1 MNTQASKELR
11 RFNHLLGE
19 INGVY
24 HEVSVKLGLPDSV
37 MTVLYTLCS
46 EGDPC
51 PLQVIVRQSGASK
64 QTINSAIR
72 RLEREEIIGL
82 EAAAGNRMKSFL
94 ERLTANRFMGIL
106 VGALITAAVQ
116 SSSATTVMV
125 VGFVNAGIMNLN
137 QAVWLIMGANVG
149 KTTTGLLIALDVGA
163 LAPLVAFIGVAMM
176 VFLKKPNLQHIGQ
189 LLAGLGILFIGM
201 DMMSA
206 AMEPLREVPAF
217 VNMMATLS
225 NPVLG
230 ILFGSLFT
238 ALIQSSAA
246 SIGILQ
252 TLAATGAV
260 QFSGAVYVLFGQN
273 IGTCITAVMAS
284 FGTSRDAKRATC
296 VHLLFNVI
304 GTVIFTIVVM
314 VFPLTELIE
323 NTVPGPMAQIAVM
336 HVIFNLATTLL
347 LLPFGDYL
355 ARLATRILP
364 DEESPAPDQESER
377 GMRLAYLTP
386 VTAGG
391 KDGGLG
397 VSAIVVDQLRNELHR
412 MLEMARQNVDAS
424 FKAVLDKDIIPLERV
439 EKREL
444 YIDFLNREISR
455 YISRLITIETNERG
469 SKIVSCLFAISG
481 NIERIGDHADNLAG
495 YTRMLVDEDIVFSE
509 RAREEVRQMRDIS
522 IRAVSALLSGEGG
535 QQEWLTHV
543 AQLEQKIDDM
553 TASFRRDQLVR
564 MRDGTCSDEAC
575 ILYSELLTDF
585 ERIGDHVL
593 NIAQELA
600 KAHTDLS

>member
-1 MNTQASKELR
+1 MNILE
-11 RFNHLLGE
+11 FF
-19 INGVY
+19 
-24 HEVSVKLGLPDSV
+24 GLFGGLALFLHGMQMMS
-37 MTVLYTLCS
+37 S
-46 EGDPC
+46 
-51 PLQVIVRQSGASK
+51 
-64 QTINSAIR
+64 
-72 RLEREEIIGL
+72 GL
-82 EAAAGNRMKSFL
+82 EAAAGNRMKTIL

-163 LAPLVAFIGVAMM
+163 LAPIVAFAGVFMM

-225 NPVLG
+225 NPILG
-230 ILFGSLFT
+230 ILFGTVFT

-246 SIGILQ
+246 SVGILQ
-252 TLAATGAV
+252 TLAAAGVV
-260 QFSGAVYVLFGQN
+260 QFSSSVYILFGQN

-284 FGTSRDAKRATC
+284 VGVSRDAKRATC
-296 VHLLFNVI
+296 VHVLFNVI
-304 GTVIFTIVVM
+304 GTVIFTVVVM
-314 VFPLTELIE
+314 VTPLTALIE
-323 NTVPGPMAQIAVM
+323 STVAGPMAQIAVM
-336 HVIFNLATTLL
+336 HVFFNLATTAL
-347 LLPFGDYL
+347 LLPLGNSL
-355 ARLATRILP
+355 AQLATRILP
-364 DEESPAPDQESER
+364 DEDEPVQEVEK

-386 VTAGG
+386 LSSVGR
-391 KDGGLG
+391 DGGLG

-424 FKAVLDKDIIPLERV
+424 FKAVMDKDVVPLERV
-439 EKREL
+439 EKREQ
-444 YIDFLNREISR
+444 YIDFLNKEISR
-455 YISRLITIETNERG
+455 YISHLIAIETNERG
-469 SKIVSCLFAISG
+469 SKVVSCLFAISG

-495 YTRMLVDEDIVFSE
+495 YTKMLVRQDINFS
-509 RAREEVRQMRDIS
+509 RFALEEVRQMRDIS
-522 IRAVSALLSGEGG
+522 IRAVSALLSSEAGEA
-535 QQEWLTHV
+535 EWLTQV
-543 AQLEQKIDDM
+543 AQMEQKIDDM
-553 TASFRRDQLVR
+553 TANFRRDQLVR
-564 MRDGTCSDEAC
+564 MRNGTCSDEAC

-593 NIAQELA
+593 NIAQELNKA
-600 KAHTDLS
+600 KTAL

>member
-1 MNTQASKELR
+1 MNILE
-11 RFNHLLGE
+11 FF
-19 INGVY
+19 
-24 HEVSVKLGLPDSV
+24 GLFGGLALFLHGMQMMS
-37 MTVLYTLCS
+37 S
-46 EGDPC
+46 
-51 PLQVIVRQSGASK
+51 
-64 QTINSAIR
+64 
-72 RLEREEIIGL
+72 GL
-82 EAAAGNRMKSFL
+82 EAAAGNRMKSIL

-106 VGALITAAVQ
+106 LGALITTAVQ

-163 LAPLVAFIGVAMM
+163 LAPIVAFAGVFMM
-176 VFLKKPNLQHIGQ
+176 VFLKRPNLQHVGQ

-217 VNMMATLS
+217 VSMMATLS
-225 NPVLG
+225 NPILG
-230 ILFGSLFT
+230 IAFGAVFT

-246 SIGILQ
+246 SVGILQ
-252 TLAATGAV
+252 TLADAGIV
-260 QFSGAVYVLFGQN
+260 EFSGAVYVLFGQN

-284 FGTSRDAKRATC
+284 FGASRDAKRATC

-304 GTVIFTIVVM
+304 GTIIFTVLVI

-323 NTVPGPMAQIAVM
+323 SLVPGAMAQIAVM
-336 HVIFNLATTLL
+336 HVVFNLATTILL
-347 LLPFGDYL
+347 IPFGDSL

-364 DEESPAPDQESER
+364 NTTEDKREGDA

-386 VTAGG
+386 VNAGG

-412 MLEMARQNVDAS
+412 MLEMARQNVDTS
-424 FKAVLDKDIIPLERV
+424 FKAVLYKDVKPLERV
-439 EKREL
+439 EQREQ
-444 YIDFLNREISR
+444 YIDFLNKEISR
-455 YISRLITIETNERG
+455 YISHLIAIETNERG
-469 SKIVSCLFAISG
+469 SKVVSCLFAISG

-495 YTRMLVDEDIVFSE
+495 YTKMLVSQDIAFSKS
-509 RAREEVRQMRDIS
+509 ALEEVRQMRDLS
-522 IRAVSALLSGEGG
+522 LRAVSALFSAEAG
-535 QQEWLTHV
+535 QQEWLTQV
-543 AQLEQKIDDM
+543 AQVEQKIDDM

-593 NIAQELA
+593 NIAQELS
-600 KAHTDLS
+600 KAQTTL

>member
-1 MNTQASKELR
+1 MNPME
-11 RFNHLLGE
+11 FLGVF
-19 INGVY
+19 G
-24 HEVSVKLGLPDSV
+24 GLALFLHGMQMMS
-37 MTVLYTLCS
+37 S
-46 EGDPC
+46 
-51 PLQVIVRQSGASK
+51 
-64 QTINSAIR
+64 
-72 RLEREEIIGL
+72 GL

-252 TLAATGAV
+252 TLAAAGAV

-304 GTVIFTIVVM
+304 GTVIFTAVVM

>member
-1 MNTQASKELR
+1 MKLLE
-11 RFNHLLGE
+11 LLGVF
-19 INGVY
+19 G
-24 HEVSVKLGLPDSV
+24 GLALFLHGMQMMS
-37 MTVLYTLCS
+37 S
-46 EGDPC
+46 
-51 PLQVIVRQSGASK
+51 
-64 QTINSAIR
+64 
-72 RLEREEIIGL
+72 GL
-82 EAAAGNRMKSFL
+82 EAAAGSQMKSIM
-94 ERLTANRFMGIL
+94 ERLTANRFLGVL
-106 VGALITAAVQ
+106 TGALITAAVQ

-125 VGFVNAGIMNLN
+125 VGFVNAGIMSLN
-137 QAVWLIMGANVG
+137 QAVWVIMGANVG

-163 LAPLVAFIGVAMM
+163 LAPIVAFVGVFMM

-189 LLAGLGILFIGM
+189 LMAGLGILFIGM

-225 NPVLG
+225 NPILG
-230 ILFGSLFT
+230 ILFGTVFT

-246 SIGILQ
+246 SVGILQ
-252 TLAATGAV
+252 TLAAAGVVEFAP
-260 QFSGAVYVLFGQN
+260 SVYILFGQN

-284 FGTSRDAKRATC
+284 FGVSRDAKRATC
-296 VHLLFNVI
+296 VHILFNVI
-304 GTVIFTIVVM
+304 GTVIFTVVVIVT
-314 VFPLTELIE
+314 PLTAFIAS
-323 NTVPGPMAQIAVM
+323 TVAGPMAQIAVM
-336 HVIFNLATTLL
+336 HVIFNLATTVLL
-347 LLPFGDYL
+347 IPFGSAL

-364 DEESPAPDQESER
+364 DVPEEEKTGKEK

-424 FKAVLDKDIIPLERV
+424 FKAVMDRDVIPLERV
-439 EKREL
+439 EQRER
-444 YIDFLNREISR
+444 YIDFLNKEISR
-455 YISRLITIETNERG
+455 YISHLIAIETNERG
-469 SKIVSCLFAISG
+469 SKIVSCLFSISG

-495 YTRMLVDEDIVFSE
+495 YTKMLVKEDISFS
-509 RAREEVRQMRDIS
+509 RFALEEVRQMRDIS
-522 IRAVSALLSGEGG
+522 IRAVSALLSSEAGEA
-535 QQEWLTHV
+535 EWLTQI
-543 AQLEQKIDDM
+543 AQMEQKIDDM
-553 TASFRRDQLVR
+553 TADFRRDQLVR
-564 MRDGTCSDEAC
+564 MRNGICSDEAC

-600 KAHTDLS
+600 KSRTAL

>member
-1 MNTQASKELR
+1 MNPME
-11 RFNHLLGE
+11 FLGVF
-19 INGVY
+19 G
-24 HEVSVKLGLPDSV
+24 GLALFLHGMQMMS
-37 MTVLYTLCS
+37 S
-46 EGDPC
+46 
-51 PLQVIVRQSGASK
+51 
-64 QTINSAIR
+64 
-72 RLEREEIIGL
+72 GL

-252 TLAATGAV
+252 TLAAAGAV

-304 GTVIFTIVVM
+304 GTVIFTAVVM

-355 ARLATRILP
+355 AKLATRILP

-469 SKIVSCLFAISG
+469 SKVVSCLFAISG

>member
-1 MNTQASKELR
+1 MDILE
-11 RFNHLLGE
+11 FF
-19 INGVY
+19 
-24 HEVSVKLGLPDSV
+24 GLFGGLALFLHGMQMMS
-37 MTVLYTLCS
+37 S
-46 EGDPC
+46 
-51 PLQVIVRQSGASK
+51 
-64 QTINSAIR
+64 
-72 RLEREEIIGL
+72 GL
-82 EAAAGNRMKSFL
+82 EAAAGNRMKSVL

-106 VGALITAAVQ
+106 LGALITTAVQ

-125 VGFVNAGIMNLN
+125 VGFVNAGIMSLN
-137 QAVWLIMGANVG
+137 QAVWVIMGANVG

-163 LAPLVAFIGVAMM
+163 LAPIVAFVGVFMM

-189 LLAGLGILFIGM
+189 LMAGLGILFIGM

-225 NPVLG
+225 NPILG
-230 ILFGSLFT
+230 ILFGTVFT

-246 SIGILQ
+246 SVGILQ
-252 TLAATGAV
+252 TLAAAGVVEFAP
-260 QFSGAVYVLFGQN
+260 SVYILFGQN

-284 FGTSRDAKRATC
+284 FGVSRDAKRATC
-296 VHLLFNVI
+296 VHILFNVI
-304 GTVIFTIVVM
+304 GTVIFTVVVM
-314 VFPLTELIE
+314 VTPLTAFIAS
-323 NTVPGPMAQIAVM
+323 TVAGPMAQIAVM
-336 HVIFNLATTLL
+336 HVIFNLATTVLL
-347 LLPFGDYL
+347 IPFGSAL

-364 DEESPAPDQESER
+364 DVPEEEKTGKEK

-424 FKAVLDKDIIPLERV
+424 FKAVMDRDVIPLERV
-439 EKREL
+439 EQRER
-444 YIDFLNREISR
+444 YIDFLNKEISR
-455 YISRLITIETNERG
+455 YISHLIAIETNERG
-469 SKIVSCLFAISG
+469 SKIVSCLFSISG

-495 YTRMLVDEDIVFSE
+495 YTKMLVKEDISFS
-509 RAREEVRQMRDIS
+509 RFALEEVRQMRDIS
-522 IRAVSALLSGEGG
+522 IRAVSALLSSEAGEA
-535 QQEWLTHV
+535 EWLTQI
-543 AQLEQKIDDM
+543 AQMEQKIDDM
-553 TASFRRDQLVR
+553 TADFRRDQLVR
-564 MRDGTCSDEAC
+564 MRNGICSDEAC

-593 NIAQELA
+593 NSAQELA
-600 KAHTDLS
+600 KSRTAL